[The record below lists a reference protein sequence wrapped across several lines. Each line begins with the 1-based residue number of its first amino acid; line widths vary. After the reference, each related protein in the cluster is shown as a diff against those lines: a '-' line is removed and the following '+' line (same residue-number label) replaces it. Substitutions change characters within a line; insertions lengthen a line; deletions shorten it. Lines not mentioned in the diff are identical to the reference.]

1 MGGRVGARAG
11 AVYLK
16 RTLTFLPFFACG
28 PARTMASWRRGH
40 WRPIM
45 ILAIDSASAA
55 CTAALLTLDGELI
68 AERHEDVGRGHAE
81 LLVPMIADLLGP
93 HIPTQIL
100 VGVGPGS
107 FTGLRVAIAAAHGM
121 AIGWSVPLCGFDSL
135 ALVAASAPGTGP
147 VGVAMLGGHG
157 EWFVAQYDRPKFRL
171 LEPLASRSPD
181 AAARA
186 ITAPLVAGSAAAA
199 LIERRGHGE
208 ALATLPRAAR
218 VLDLPLA
225 LRSLDPKPVYARA
238 PDARPAVAA

>member
-1 MGGRVGARAG
+1 
-11 AVYLK
+11 
-16 RTLTFLPFFACG
+16 
-28 PARTMASWRRGH
+28 
-40 WRPIM
+40 M

-55 CTAALLTLDGELI
+55 CTAALLSLDGELI
-68 AERHEDVGRGHAE
+68 AERHEEIGRGHAE
-81 LLVPMIADLLGP
+81 RLMPMVADLLGH

-135 ALVAASAPGTGP
+135 ALVAASVPSEGAPGEGP

-157 EWFVAQYDRPKFRL
+157 EWFVAQYQRPGFEL
-171 LEPLASRSPD
+171 LAPVGSMTPE
-181 AAARA
+181 AAAQA
-186 ITAPLVAGSAAAA
+186 IDAPLVVGSAAEA
-199 LIERRGHGE
+199 LISRRRYGE
-208 ALATLPRAAR
+208 ALALLPHASRA
-218 VLDLPLA
+218 LDLPLA

>member
-1 MGGRVGARAG
+1 
-11 AVYLK
+11 
-16 RTLTFLPFFACG
+16 
-28 PARTMASWRRGH
+28 
-40 WRPIM
+40 M

-55 CTAALLTLDGELI
+55 CTAALLSLDGDLI
-68 AERHEDVGRGHAE
+68 AERHEEIGRGHAE
-81 LLVPMIADLLGP
+81 RLMPMVADLLGH

-135 ALVAASAPGTGP
+135 ALVAATAPGDGP

-157 EWFVAQYDRPKFRL
+157 EWFVAQYQRPRFEL
-171 LEPLASRSPD
+171 LAPVGSMTPD
-181 AAARA
+181 AAAYA
-186 ITAPLVAGSAAAA
+186 IDAPLVVGSAAETLVA
-199 LIERRGHGE
+199 RRGHGE
-208 ALATLPRAAR
+208 ALALLPHASRA
-218 VLDLPLA
+218 LDLPLA